1 MSCHRLKIFLVSLV
15 SFVLLYYSVAW
26 AVLRCFHIEA
36 HENYQVALD
45 TDEHVIGSNLASPNY
60 AHEYLD
66 CMGSNYHTESL
77 AGSSV
82 PSELLRQIRDVA
94 AHANVLLPLSSAP
107 RDQAGDIWLSAVFDK
122 VSSRPLPIDLPRYLS
137 LSVLRL

>member
-1 MSCHRLKIFLVSLV
+1 MSRHRLKIFLVSFV

-36 HENYQVALD
+36 YENYQVALD
-45 TDEHVIGSNLASPNY
+45 TGEHVIGSNLASPKY

-82 PSELLRQIRDVA
+82 PSELLRQMRDVSV
-94 AHANVLLPLSSAP
+94 HTNVLLPLSSAP
-107 RDQAGDIWLSAVFDK
+107 LDQAGDVWLSAVFDK
-122 VSSRPLPIDLPRYLS
+122 VSSPPLAIDLPRYLS